1 MVQVSHSYMT
11 TGEPIAL
18 TKQTFA
24 DKVMFLIFNTLSG
37 FVIGF
42 LTRGKHLLISWL
54 KSQSAV
60 IMEPQ
65 KIKSVIVSIFLHL
78 FAMKLWDWIPQ
89 S

>member
-24 DKVMFLIFNTLSG
+24 DKVMSLIFNTLSG

-42 LTRGKHLLISWL
+42 LTRGKHLLISRL

-78 FAMKLWDWIPQ
+78 FAMKLWDRKP
-89 S
+89 